1 MCSLPFLKYDVDTL
15 ISRIDALKLNWVTFE
30 ELLGLS
36 NLVEDHIPG
45 KYRVTRDTWEKIFTE
60 MNSENLFQGLMG

>member
-1 MCSLPFLKYDVDTL
+1 MFSILL
-15 ISRIDALKLNWVTFE
+15 E

-45 KYRVTRDTWEKIFTE
+45 KYRTTLETWEQVFKEIHR
-60 MNSENLFQGLMG
+60 ENLFVELSK